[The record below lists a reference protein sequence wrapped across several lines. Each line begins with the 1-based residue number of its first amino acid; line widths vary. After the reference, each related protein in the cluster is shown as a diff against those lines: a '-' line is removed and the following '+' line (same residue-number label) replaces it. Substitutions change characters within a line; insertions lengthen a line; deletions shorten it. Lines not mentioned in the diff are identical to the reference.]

1 MIVPASGIKVNLLPW
16 PSGTNMGL
24 QSLMAL
30 SEVLRQILSVEIYK
44 AFRAQDL
51 MRFSLLFYNL
61 PFLLQ
66 LIMIFFPP
74 NFFPVSHI
82 NFSQPLELFCLYPVS
97 ILNYLFV
104 HSRICMKISKVLIE
118 V

>member
-1 MIVPASGIKVNLLPW
+1 MIMPGIKVNLLPW
-16 PSGTNMGL
+16 PSATNTGL

-30 SEVLRQILSVEIYK
+30 SEVLRQILSVEIHK

-51 MRFSLLFYNL
+51 MRFSILFHNL

-66 LIMIFFPP
+66 LILIFFPP
-74 NFFPVSHI
+74 NFFPVFHI
-82 NFSQPLELFCLYPVS
+82 NVSQSLEV
-97 ILNYLFV
+97 LNYLFV
-104 HSRICMKISKVLIE
+104 HSCICMKIPKVLIE

>member
-16 PSGTNMGL
+16 LSGTNMGL

-30 SEVLRQILSVEIYK
+30 SEVLRQILSVEIHK

-51 MRFSLLFYNL
+51 MRFSILFHNL

-66 LIMIFFPP
+66 IILIFFPP
-74 NFFPVSHI
+74 NVFPVSHI
-82 NFSQPLELFCLYPVS
+82 SFSQSLELFCLYP
-97 ILNYLFV
+97 LNYLFV
-104 HSRICMKISKVLIE
+104 HSRICMKIPKVLIE